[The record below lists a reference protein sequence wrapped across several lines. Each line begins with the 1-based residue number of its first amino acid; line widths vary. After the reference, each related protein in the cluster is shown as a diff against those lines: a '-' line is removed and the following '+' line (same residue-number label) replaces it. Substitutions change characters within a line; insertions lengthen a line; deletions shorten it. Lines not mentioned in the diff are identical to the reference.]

1 MGVMFYELS
10 KLNTGVDSLRAS
22 PTHHVNEAAV
32 SEVRTKVWLTF
43 LVPDIL
49 LAILMTVAVICYC
62 TGCKNG
68 SYTQMIVYGVLMMI
82 HPIVQLIAWKGFTGL
97 NATRPSAVNWLPY
110 CEFVIGIC
118 AIVYAAISLC
128 SGSKPKVQY

>member
-1 MGVMFYELS
+1 MGDMGVMFYQLS
-10 KLNTGVDSLRAS
+10 KFNT
-22 PTHHVNEAAV
+22 HVAAV
-32 SEVRTKVWLTF
+32 RLTQQVDEADVSSRLTKVWLAF

-49 LAILMTVAVICYC
+49 LAILMTVAVICYF

-82 HPIVQLIAWKGFTGL
+82 HVIVQLIAAKGFTGL
-97 NATRPSAVNWLPY
+97 NASRPSGMNWFPY
-110 CEFVIGIC
+110 CEFAIGIC

-128 SGSKPKVQY
+128 SGSKPK